1 MRIAR
6 RSTLYFYGTMAAII
20 GGAAAVIGANRLPLG
35 AWLGIPVALVVLW
48 AGFKRALRRW
58 RVARRPLS
66 PGSIA
71 WLEEHVPLYVRL
83 EKEGRSRFERDVK
96 FVLDE
101 WRFEGVGGVEVTPEL
116 QLGVAAG
123 VALLVHGR
131 PDWELSPARTVLFY
145 PEAFD
150 EAYEGGDFAEFDGMA
165 HAQGPIILSQKAVE
179 HSWARQDDGN
189 NVVLHELAHLFDFAN
204 SFADGVPSLLDP
216 ASLGAWDELARR
228 EMRRA
233 LVGRSMLRR
242 YAATNTA
249 EFFAV
254 AVENFFER
262 PEQLAKNHHH
272 LFDALVALFNLDPRG
287 SGESVERSSA
297 SA

>member
-1 MRIAR
+1 MRIVR
-6 RSTLYFYGTMAAII
+6 RSTLFFYGTMAVII
-20 GGAAAVIGANRLPLG
+20 GGAVTVIGANRLPEG
-35 AWLGIPVALVVLW
+35 AWSGIPAAVLVLW
-48 AGFKRALRRW
+48 AGLRRAVRRW
-58 RVARRPLS
+58 RVAHQPLPES
-66 PGSIA
+66 SLA
-71 WLEEHVPLYVRL
+71 WLEEHVPFYRRL
-83 EKEGRSRFERDVK
+83 GAEGKSQFEQDVK

-116 QLGVAAG
+116 QLGVGAG

-165 HAQGPIILSQKAVE
+165 HAQGPIILSKQAVE
-179 HSWARQDDGN
+179 RSWARPDDGN

-204 SFADGVPSLLDP
+204 AFADGVPALLDP
-216 ASLGAWDELARR
+216 ASITAWNELARR

-233 LVGRSMLRR
+233 LVGRSLLRR

-262 PEQLAKNHHH
+262 PEQLARQHHH
-272 LFDALVALFNLDPRG
+272 LFNALVALFNLDPRG
-287 SGESVERSSA
+287 DTEPAEESIASS
-297 SA
+297 